1 MATPKY
7 NKNTHKYSV
16 QVYIGRDENE
26 KRIYKRFTAD
36 SKKEV
41 ESLAAAYKREVEK
54 QAKISRKITLR
65 EACEKYLLHIPSQW
79 FG

>member
-36 SKKEV
+36 SKK
-41 ESLAAAYKREVEK
+41 
-54 QAKISRKITLR
+54 
-65 EACEKYLLHIPSQW
+65 
-79 FG
+79 

>member
-65 EACEKYLLHIPSQW
+65 EA
-79 FG
+79 